1 MPCLQITTNLSKAKI
16 PDDFLQEASAVFQVA
31 IGKPMQ
37 FVQVIVEPDVLM
49 SFGGSTDPCASI
61 TITSVGKLGVE
72 ENKAISKVIYDLL
85 DTKLGIPDN
94 RAYITFF
101 DKPKSEVGFMHT
113 TLHEIT
119 KS

>member
-1 MPCLQITTNLSKAKI
+1 
-16 PDDFLQEASAVFQVA
+16 
-31 IGKPMQ
+31 
-37 FVQVIVEPDVLM
+37 M

-94 RAYITFF
+94 RYYRHHCCTLIMLPCNCLHRAYITFF

>member
-1 MPCLQITTNLSKAKI
+1 M
-16 PDDFLQEASAVFQVA
+16 
-31 IGKPMQ
+31 
-37 FVQVIVEPDVLM
+37 LM

-94 RAYITFF
+94 RYYRHVFSYHCCTLIMLQCNCPHRAYIAFF
-101 DKPKSEVGFMHT
+101 DKPKSEVGYKHT
-113 TLHEIT
+113 TFHEIT